1 MKLVAD
7 AMLGRLARWLRA
19 LGRDVVYDERLDDP
33 DLARL
38 ARTEQRVLL
47 TRDRALCGERGDP
60 EWCRVVE
67 ADRPA
72 GQLRE
77 LAAPLGLFRADWRDR
92 LFARCLVCNRPLV
105 AARCRDVTGDLPPEV
120 RTDPRVRSA
129 GFRRCPGCRRV
140 YWEGSHTRRMRRWL
154 YAVAGDESVRPRP
167 KASPPG

>member
-1 MKLVAD
+1 MRLIAD

-19 LGRDVVYDERLDDP
+19 LGRDVVHDERLGDA

-38 ARTEQRVLL
+38 ARAERRLLL

-60 EWCRVVE
+60 DWCRVVE

-77 LAAPLGLFRADWRDR
+77 LAAPLGLFRAGWRDR
-92 LFARCLVCNRPLV
+92 LFDRCLVCNRPLV
-105 AARCRDVTGDLPPEV
+105 DASYRAVAPDLPVEV
-120 RTDPRVRSA
+120 SADPRVRSA

-154 YAVAGDESVRPRP
+154 YAVADGRDGHRSD
-167 KASPPG
+167 PPG